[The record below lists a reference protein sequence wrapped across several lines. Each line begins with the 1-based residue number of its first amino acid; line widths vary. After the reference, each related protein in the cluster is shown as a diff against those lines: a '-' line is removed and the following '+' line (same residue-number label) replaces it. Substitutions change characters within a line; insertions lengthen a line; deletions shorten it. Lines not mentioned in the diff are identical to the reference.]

1 MIGLKIGSFTT
12 SISTSSTLNNKITY
26 DLILL
31 DNNTNRTIP
40 SIYTFESTQ
49 QSYIGFTAKAHLKK
63 NINFTIEN
71 ISRLI
76 AIEPETEF
84 SNNELNEKYVKYCD
98 FKQNDNK
105 FIVKGV
111 DFKALRLPSEI
122 VSSFINIFKNEYL
135 KNVENN
141 QVIYVNI
148 PDYLTYSQKKIYM
161 SLLEENKLN
170 AYLIPESVAMTLY
183 YGYTKSQDLFY
194 EKKKKN
200 VILVDIGHS
209 KSIFILAEFKE
220 DIFKIL
226 DFKLFHIGGRD
237 IDYLLYDY
245 FINKVVELREINP
258 NKIKKFKYKMYEEI
272 KEIKKMLC
280 VNLDYDLQI
289 DKLDGEE
296 KIGYKLSRAKFEEI
310 TKSILDQ
317 INKKFD
323 EFMAKNHQ
331 RISSNNTIVEC
342 LSDLLKIPYLRD
354 HMSKNN
360 YNIKVYQTVQSD
372 ENISIGCSL
381 FGSFINNNYPNKI
394 FKNIYG
400 FNYYTI
406 YYQING
412 SENIFIEK
420 GESLPNNKIIKVYD
434 IKEGQKIKIMFYYNL
449 DDIKYYSKENKLF
462 NVDFIPNEEMIK
474 IKNTEVKRDKSN
486 IDIPFQNKQS
496 IMKYDDKMKGNIKEN
511 KYSKKDNLKKSAFY
525 ETNLKLNQY
534 YENDSNPIKIDG
546 KLLESNEQNHFRKF
560 NEELNLLKQ
569 HFDDFRSKVYNFAL
583 SSNII
588 DNISNSDFIMSFTF
602 DINNLNYNKNTTQ
615 DILELK
621 NILNERNSK
630 LIEEETPG
638 EKKKKIIEYKKNN
651 NKK

>member
-12 SISTSSTLNNKITY
+12 SISTSSTSNNKITY

-98 FKQNDNK
+98 FDQNDNK

-135 KNVENN
+135 KNVKNN

-220 DIFKIL
+220 EIFKIL
-226 DFKLFHIGGRD
+226 DFKLFQIGGRD
-237 IDYLLYDY
+237 IDYLIYDY
-245 FINKVVELREINP
+245 LVNNVVGLREINE
-258 NKIKKFKYKMYEEI
+258 NKIKKFKYKIYEEI

-280 VNLDYDLQI
+280 ANLDYELQI
-289 DKLDGEE
+289 DKLDGGD
-296 KIGYKLSRAKFEEI
+296 KIEYKLSREKFEEI
-310 TKSILDQ
+310 SKSILDQ

-323 EFMAKNHQ
+323 DFLAKNHQ
-331 RISSNNTIVEC
+331 RISSNNTIIEC
-342 LSDLLKIPYLRD
+342 LSDLLKIPYL
-354 HMSKNN
+354 
-360 YNIKVYQTVQSD
+360 I
-372 ENISIGCSL
+372 
-381 FGSFINNNYPNKI
+381 
-394 FKNIYG
+394 
-400 FNYYTI
+400 
-406 YYQING
+406 
-412 SENIFIEK
+412 
-420 GESLPNNKIIKVYD
+420 
-434 IKEGQKIKIMFYYNL
+434 
-449 DDIKYYSKENKLF
+449 
-462 NVDFIPNEEMIK
+462 
-474 IKNTEVKRDKSN
+474 
-486 IDIPFQNKQS
+486 
-496 IMKYDDKMKGNIKEN
+496 
-511 KYSKKDNLKKSAFY
+511 
-525 ETNLKLNQY
+525 
-534 YENDSNPIKIDG
+534 
-546 KLLESNEQNHFRKF
+546 
-560 NEELNLLKQ
+560 
-569 HFDDFRSKVYNFAL
+569 
-583 SSNII
+583 
-588 DNISNSDFIMSFTF
+588 
-602 DINNLNYNKNTTQ
+602 
-615 DILELK
+615 
-621 NILNERNSK
+621 
-630 LIEEETPG
+630 
-638 EKKKKIIEYKKNN
+638 
-651 NKK
+651 